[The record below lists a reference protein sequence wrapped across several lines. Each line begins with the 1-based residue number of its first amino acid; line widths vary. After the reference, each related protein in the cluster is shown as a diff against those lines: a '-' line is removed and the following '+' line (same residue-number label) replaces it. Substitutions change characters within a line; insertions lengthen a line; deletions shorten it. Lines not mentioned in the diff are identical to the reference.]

1 MKDKNVELLIESGD
15 AYRHKW
21 RVLLLLAL
29 AELLAMATWFSAS
42 AVIPSLTRAW
52 ELSNAGQ
59 AWLTMT
65 VQIGFVVGALGS
77 AILNLADRIPAR
89 RFFASSAL
97 LAGLATALIPL
108 FVHSLG
114 PALILRFLTGVFLAG
129 VYPVGMKIMSTW
141 TRKDRGLAIGL
152 LVGALTV
159 GSASPHL
166 INALGGVQNWQPVMF
181 LAAASAILA
190 GLIGIQFVF
199 EGPLKT
205 SAPPFNWRQITRIL
219 QQRDVM
225 LANFGY
231 LGHMWELY
239 AMWAWI
245 PLFLLASFQ
254 LLGINPVWAGVASF
268 AVIASGGLGSL
279 FAGRLADRYGRT
291 TITSSSLLI
300 SGGCALLIGFL
311 FGGNPFYLVVIALI
325 WGFTIVADSA
335 QFSAAVSELSEKEY
349 VGTTL
354 TLQTSLGFLLTL
366 FTIRI
371 IPPLVE
377 LVTWQFAFAFLAIG
391 PIFGI
396 WAMLKLRRS
405 PSAQRLAGGNR

>member
-1 MKDKNVELLIESGD
+1 
-15 AYRHKW
+15 
-21 RVLLLLAL
+21 
-29 AELLAMATWFSAS
+29 
-42 AVIPSLTRAW
+42 
-52 ELSNAGQ
+52 
-59 AWLTMT
+59 
-65 VQIGFVVGALGS
+65 
-77 AILNLADRIPAR
+77 
-89 RFFASSAL
+89 
-97 LAGLATALIPL
+97 
-108 FVHSLG
+108 
-114 PALILRFLTGVFLAG
+114 
-129 VYPVGMKIMSTW
+129 
-141 TRKDRGLAIGL
+141 
-152 LVGALTV
+152 
-159 GSASPHL
+159 
-166 INALGGVQNWQPVMF
+166 
-181 LAAASAILA
+181 
-190 GLIGIQFVF
+190 
-199 EGPLKT
+199 
-205 SAPPFNWRQITRIL
+205 
-219 QQRDVM
+219 M